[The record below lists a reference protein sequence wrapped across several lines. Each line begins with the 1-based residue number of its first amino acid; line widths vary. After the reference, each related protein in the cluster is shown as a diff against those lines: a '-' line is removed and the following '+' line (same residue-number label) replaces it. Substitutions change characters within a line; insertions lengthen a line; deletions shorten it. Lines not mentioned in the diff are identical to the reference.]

1 MRPCQIRLVRDSIAI
16 IVMLMIALLAH
27 ESFAAEPTKHQ
38 LEKRAAKKAEQ
49 AKWREARR
57 DREVKYEACLNQC
70 RNTCK

>member
-1 MRPCQIRLVRDSIAI
+1 MKPYHVKLIHDSIAI
-16 IVMLMIALLAH
+16 IAMLLIALWSH

-70 RNTCK
+70 RSTCK